1 VKNPKIF
8 LLVVILVLL
17 TAACNP
23 GAEPEPTVPAIEAP
37 TAEVELLAPVGPPI
51 PASCVP
57 NGSPPAPSA
66 EDLALYTPNPEKD
79 WVKGPDDA
87 VVTIVEYADF
97 QCPYCSV
104 ASQNLKA
111 LLDQYPD
118 DVRVV
123 YRHFPL
129 ASIHD
134 KAILATQAS
143 EAAGLQGEDTFW
155 AMHDLLYDTQ
165 AVWSALSVEDFG
177 LWLVEMAGEI
187 GLDQALF
194 KTDLFSEE
202 IAKKAEAT
210 WVDGQQLGIPGTPH
224 IKINALDGPPNG
236 LDPQMLTAIVEMIK
250 LEEQQFSDCP
260 PVTVDPET
268 TYHATIET
276 EAGEIVLELFPDVAP
291 LAVNSF
297 IFLVENDWFD
307 DVTFHRVSPGFVAQT
322 GDPTGT
328 GFGNPGYSFGNE
340 VSNNLLFDRA
350 GLVAMANSGPDSN
363 GSQFFIT
370 YAAAPNLNGGYT
382 IFGEVVEGMDVV
394 ESLTPRDPQ
403 QGPVLPPGDLIVN
416 IVIDEL

>member
-8 LLVVILVLL
+8 LLVVILVLI
-17 TAACNP
+17 TAACTP
-23 GAEPEPTVPAIEAP
+23 GAEPEPTVPATEAP
-37 TAEVELLAPVGPPI
+37 TAEVELLNPVGPPVA
-51 PASCVP
+51 ASCVP
-57 NGSPPAPSA
+57 NGSSPVPSA
-66 EDLALYTPNPEKD
+66 EDLALYSPDLEND

-87 VVTIVEYADF
+87 VITVVEYGDF
-97 QCPYCSV
+97 QCPYCSI

-118 DVRVV
+118 DVRIV

-143 EAAGLQGEDTFW
+143 EAAGLQNEEAFW
-155 AMHDLLYDTQ
+155 AMHDFLYDSQ
-165 AVWSALSVEDFG
+165 AVWSDLSVEDFG
-177 LWLVEMAGEI
+177 LWLVDMAGEI
-187 GLDQALF
+187 GLDQELF

-202 IAKKAEAT
+202 IAINAEAT
-210 WVDGQQLGIPGTPH
+210 WVDGQQLGIPGTPF
-224 IKINALDGPPNG
+224 IKINALYDAQA
-236 LDPQMLTAIVEMIK
+236 DPQMLTAIVEMIK
-250 LEEQQFSDCP
+250 LENQQFSECP
-260 PVTVDPET
+260 PLTVDPET
-268 TYHATIET
+268 TYRATIET
-276 EAGEIVLELFPDVAP
+276 EAGDIVLELFPDVAP

-297 IFLVENDWFD
+297 IYLVENDWFD
-307 DVTFHRVSPGFVAQT
+307 DVTFHRVLPGFVAQT

-370 YAAAPNLNGGYT
+370 YDAAPNLNGGYT

-403 QGPVLPPGDLIVN
+403 QGLVLPPGDLIVN